1 MSNPIAGKLIWLTAP
16 AAPDS
21 GQAWLRLA
29 AALAVGTV
37 ACVGTWSVV
46 VALPAIQDEFHLA
59 RSGASFPYTM
69 TMLGFAVGGF
79 SMGRIADRFGMAL
92 PIVIGALCLL
102 AGYVVAA
109 NAPNLPV
116 FAAAHLLLI
125 GLGASAGF
133 APLMADLSH
142 WFVRYR
148 GFAVTVAA
156 TGSYMAGAIWPQLI
170 QQAIVVYGWRQT
182 HLGIGV
188 LAAATLLPLS
198 LLFLRRPL
206 AQAQAATD
214 RASEV
219 ARGNLGLSASA
230 LQGLLVLAGFGCC
243 MAMSMPQVHL
253 VAYCGDL
260 GYGVAR
266 GAQMLSLMLAL
277 GIVSRLASGVVSDRI
292 GAAATLLIGSFMQA
306 TALFLYLWF
315 DGLASLYVISGLFGL
330 FQGGI
335 VPMYAVIIRTY
346 LPAREAGAR
355 VGLVMM
361 ATVLGMACG
370 GYVSGLIFDLFA
382 SYRMAFLNGLLWN
395 LVNLAVVAW
404 LVARPTRRPLAA

>member
-1 MSNPIAGKLIWLTAP
+1 M
-16 AAPDS
+16 
-21 GQAWLRLA
+21 
-29 AALAVGTV
+29 

-69 TMLGFAVGGF
+69 TMVGFALGGF
-79 SMGRIADRFGMAL
+79 SMGRVADRFGMAA
-92 PIVIGALCLL
+92 PIVIGALCLC
-102 AGYVVAA
+102 AGYAIAA
-109 NAPNLPV
+109 LAPNVAV
-116 FAAAHLLLI
+116 FALAHLLLI
-125 GLGASAGF
+125 GFGASAGF

-156 TGSYMAGAIWPQLI
+156 TGSYMAGALWPQLI
-170 QQAIVVYGWRQT
+170 QNAIATYGWRHT
-182 HLGIGV
+182 HFGLGL
-188 LAAATLLPLS
+188 LAPAFLLPMS

-206 AQAQAATD
+206 AQAEAAAD
-214 RASEV
+214 RASEA
-219 ARGNLGLSASA
+219 ARGTLGLSASA
-230 LQGLLVLAGFGCC
+230 LQWLLVLAGFGCC

-260 GYGVAR
+260 GYGAAR
-266 GAQMLSLMLAL
+266 GAEMLSLMLAL
-277 GIVSRLASGVVSDRI
+277 GIVSRLASGAVSDRI
-292 GAAATLLIGSFMQA
+292 GAATTLLIGSFMQA
-306 TALFLYLWF
+306 VALFLYLWF

-335 VPMYAVIIRTY
+335 VPMYTVIIRTY

-355 VGLVMM
+355 VGMVMM

-370 GYVSGLIFDLFA
+370 GYTSGLIFDMFA
-382 SYRMAFLNGLLWN
+382 SYRMAFLNGLMWN
-395 LVNLAVVAW
+395 LVNLVVIAW
-404 LVARPTRRPLAA
+404 LVARPTKRALPA